1 MAGIMDKILGVYM
14 YVVARL
20 AEPSTHASISSLLIV
35 TGVNIDNGAAHDAL
49 VGLSVIFG
57 GLGFFVK
64 EAKPLTVL

>member
-1 MAGIMDKILGVYM
+1 MDKILGVYL

-20 AEPSTHASISSLLIV
+20 AEPSTHASIASLLMV
-35 TGVNIDNGAAHDAL
+35 AGVNLDTGPVHDAL
-49 VGLSVIFG
+49 VALSVIFG